1 MLTSDSTAWML
12 LETRKQPVSKVE
24 AGVATSLL
32 LADPG
37 DLSGVS
43 GDVPG
48 GTFRQTGPLGVW
60 GEYSL
65 WAKGGPGRGGPG
77 RGTKD
82 RLTCCCRVAAG
93 FREPESRVQQG
104 NSSDAG
110 PAIRARCLI
119 SEREPCAKDSARPV
133 AVLEGSVSEVVE
145 SILVADGEM

>member
-1 MLTSDSTAWML
+1 MCQVGPSGRQDHLGFGENTAFGQRVGL
-12 LETRKQPVSKVE
+12 GE
-24 AGVATSLL
+24 
-32 LADPG
+32 G
-37 DLSGVS
+37 D
-43 GDVPG
+43 
-48 GTFRQTGPLGVW
+48 
-60 GEYSL
+60 
-65 WAKGGPGRGGPG
+65 PG

-104 NSSDAG
+104 NSRDAG

-119 SEREPCAKDSARPV
+119 SEREPCAKDSASPV